1 MTLNG
6 LGSRGTGSKVSRR
19 CVEESR
25 EEKTSEKNTPR
36 ARNVFRFF
44 ADPARD
50 SRNQGSTGPGPSA
63 SSLSKRQRVDK
74 EPVEARGA
82 RASRGR
88 APGRARGDGRTT
100 RATLAATSAARVAAC
115 ADGIPRSPR
124 LACAAIRGISSPAR
138 DTRWT
143 LDRCDGSCFSR
154 RRAIRCRRACAGST
168 RRRRRGRARVSIE
181 ARVGRRARSRDR
193 RAGGVRRLGSVRA
206 GASPVFVPG
215 GWRGR
220 RPPSWAR
227 PRRRGC
233 P

>member
-1 MTLNG
+1 MRGEGVRQG
-6 LGSRGTGSKVSRR
+6 LGSRVRGGDGRRLHKQNRDVRKDSK
-19 CVEESR
+19 
-25 EEKTSEKNTPR
+25 
-36 ARNVFRFF
+36 RFF
-44 ADPARD
+44 AFSPSWLVTQETRVRRA
-50 SRNQGSTGPGPSA
+50 GSECHRV
-63 SSLSKRQRVDK
+63 SKRQRVDK

-88 APGRARGDGRTT
+88 APGRARGDGRAT
-100 RATLAATSAARVAAC
+100 RATLAATSAERVTAC

-124 LACAAIRGISSPAR
+124 LARAAIRGISSPAR

-143 LDRCDGSCFSR
+143 LDRCDGSRFSR

>member
-1 MTLNG
+1 MRGEGVRQG
-6 LGSRGTGSKVSRR
+6 LGSRVRGGDGRRLHKKNRDVRKDSK
-19 CVEESR
+19 
-25 EEKTSEKNTPR
+25 
-36 ARNVFRFF
+36 RFF
-44 ADPARD
+44 AFSPSWLVTQETRVRRA
-50 SRNQGSTGPGPSA
+50 GSECHR
-63 SSLSKRQRVDK
+63 LSKRQRVDK

-100 RATLAATSAARVAAC
+100 RAALAATSAARVAAC

-143 LDRCDGSCFSR
+143 LDRCDGSRFSSTS
-154 RRAIRCRRACAGST
+154 RAIRCRRARAGST
-168 RRRRRGRARVSIE
+168 RRRRRRRARVPIE
-181 ARVGRRARSRDR
+181 RRAGTRARSRDSGA
-193 RAGGVRRLGSVRA
+193 AGVCRWGSVRA

-220 RPPSWAR
+220 RTPSWAR